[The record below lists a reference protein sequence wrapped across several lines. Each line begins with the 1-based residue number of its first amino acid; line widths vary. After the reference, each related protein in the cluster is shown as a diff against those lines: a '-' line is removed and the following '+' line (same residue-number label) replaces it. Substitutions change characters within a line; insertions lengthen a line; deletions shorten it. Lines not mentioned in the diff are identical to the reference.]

1 MRKLSFVS
9 LFFVI
14 LVLSGALTAAQNAPD
29 PINDALD
36 ALNERLGTSYTL
48 NDIFWTWAQESYD
61 DGSLG
66 CPQALE
72 TFSAEPT
79 VGYQFVFTVED
90 VEYDYRV
97 SADRSTVFLCSSGEL
112 AEEQAVATPE
122 PVLDEDE
129 APYSN
134 PLCGAPPPNI
144 TYMPTRLTTDI
155 TGYITPGLPVN
166 LRAEPNTT
174 APIIAEIAA
183 ESVFDVFAGPS
194 CDDQGYLWWQVSVDG
209 QTGWMAEGRD
219 GDYFVEPLPG
229 EQLGTNYPVLDV
241 ENAVSLVNVSEL
253 QGNFGNTVAFAPDDL
268 TIVIPGGLGAE
279 GVLLYQTNDLDAG
292 VRSIPAGTGFTTVD
306 FSDDSDLALFGG
318 ENGSIRLWSL
328 DPQTQVIERAVLLGH
343 DDPVSAVAFSPTGE
357 TMASSGGLAFLRE
370 EDEFN
375 NFAVALWDVENVRL
389 LDGLRGH
396 TDTVTGL
403 VYTATGDQIISG
415 SLDGTVR
422 VWDVATATET
432 LEVELNTAV
441 NAIALSDDGATVAA
455 ALATGEIVLLDVATG
470 EISATLQAHTGAVN
484 SVAFGVDDTVLVS
497 GGDDAAVYVWSI
509 ADETALVELTGHT
522 DRVTDVAIS
531 TNDVVIATVGVDNFV
546 RLWAVVRTAG

>member
-1 MRKLSFVS
+1 MRR
-9 LFFVI
+9 LFFVGLFFLI
-14 LVLSGALTAAQNAPD
+14 LMLSGALTAAQNAPD

-72 TFSAEPT
+72 TFSSEPM

-97 SADRSTVFLCSSGEL
+97 SSDRSTVFLCSSGEL
-112 AEEQAVATPE
+112 PEEQAVATPE

-134 PLCGAPPPNI
+134 PLCGAPPPDI
-144 TYMPTRLTTDI
+144 TYMPTRLTSDI

-166 LRAEPNTT
+166 LRADPNTT

-183 ESVFDVFAGPS
+183 ESVFEVLAGPS

-219 GDYFVEPLPG
+219 GNYFVEPLPG
-229 EQLGTNYPVLDV
+229 EPLGTNYPVLDV

-253 QGNFGNTVAFAPDDL
+253 QGNFGDTVAFSPDDL
-268 TIVIPGGLGAE
+268 TVVIPGGLGAE

-306 FSDDSDLALFGG
+306 FSDDSDLALLGG
-318 ENGSIRLWSL
+318 ENGSIRLWNL
-328 DPQTQVIERAVLLGH
+328 DPETQVIERAVLLGH
-343 DDPVSAVAFSPTGE
+343 DDPVSAVAFSLIGA

-375 NFAVALWDVENVRL
+375 AFAVALWDVENVRL

-396 TDTVTGL
+396 TDRVTGL
-403 VYTATGDQIISG
+403 AYTATGDQIISG

-432 LEVELNTAV
+432 LEIELDVAV
-441 NAIALSDDGATVAA
+441 NAIALSDDATTVAA
-455 ALATGEIVLLDVATG
+455 ALATGDIVLLDVATG
-470 EISATLQAHTGAVN
+470 EVSATLQAHTGAVN
-484 SVAFGVDDTVLVS
+484 SVIFGVDDTVLVS

-509 ADETALVELTGHT
+509 EDETALVELTGHT

-531 TNDVVIATVGVDNFV
+531 ANDVVIATVGADNFV
-546 RLWAVVRTAG
+546 RLWAVILTAG